1 MSRKLVAYFSASGVT
16 AKVAEKLSEAIGAD
30 LYAIEPEVPY
40 TKADLDWMD
49 KKSRS
54 TIEMNN
60 PASRPAIAGKRDNMN
75 DYDTVFVGF
84 PIWWYVVPTI
94 INTFL
99 ESYDLT
105 GKTIIP
111 FATSGGSDMGKTNEK
126 LLPSCKGAKLLNGKV
141 FKASVSGADLAKWA
155 EGLEN
160 K

>member
-60 PASRPAIAGKRDNMN
+60 PASRPAIAGKRDNLN

-84 PIWWYVVPTI
+84 PIWWYVAPTI

-126 LLPSCKGAKLLNGKV
+126 LLPSCKGAKLLDGKV

>member
-1 MSRKLVAYFSASGVT
+1 MSRKLVAYYSASGVT

-84 PIWWYVVPTI
+84 PIWWYVAPTI